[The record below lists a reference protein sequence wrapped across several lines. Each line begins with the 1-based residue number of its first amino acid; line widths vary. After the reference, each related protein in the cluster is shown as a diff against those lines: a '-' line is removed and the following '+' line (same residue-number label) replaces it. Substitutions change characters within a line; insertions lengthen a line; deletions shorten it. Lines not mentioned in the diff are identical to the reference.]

1 MRGTTGMTITDGGAK
16 QPGDIGRVRRAGC
29 VQIVVQVIAGA
40 VEKQADVQG
49 LATRRQDPATRCQ
62 AKGILIVSLS
72 LAMAMDILL
81 DLHRPA
87 WQTTL
92 QRERRWIPDIGMF
105 YFGHD

>member
-1 MRGTTGMTITDGGAK
+1 MTITDGGAK

-29 VQIVVQVIAGA
+29 VQVVVQVIAGA

-49 LATRRQDPATRCQ
+49 LATRRSQ
-62 AKGILIVSLS
+62 AQGILIVSLS

-81 DLHRPA
+81 DLYRPA
-87 WQTTL
+87 WQTAL